1 MTGGEYSDTGRRKG
15 IWKGRSNTFKEL
27 KEGFMAG
34 VYLPIK
40 QKRGQ
45 AEKAKGISRKWVLFC
60 FLMLVKNKASKNYRT
75 EGT

>member
-40 QKRGQ
+40 QERG
-45 AEKAKGISRKWVLFC
+45 
-60 FLMLVKNKASKNYRT
+60 
-75 EGT
+75 